1 MKSGKFDNKT
11 TKKTD
16 SKSIRTFSY
25 TLEINN
31 VSHNFYEVD
40 RIKNV
45 TSDQL
50 PFKNHVSHFQT
61 TRNIRTS
68 ELLPLIHK
76 KYGIKSMSIM
86 FNHIDK
92 NGFNDISPYKIN
104 MFFCKKWDKNNPKEI
119 EILKKIKA
127 DKLIFTISHL
137 KNYLIETAKGDKISI
152 ITSGNPKIS
161 SRYETYSIYN
171 SVEFF
176 NQMINVYEKIEIES
190 KQENSIT

>member
-50 PFKNHVSHFQT
+50 PPPNNVSHFQT

>member
-104 MFFCKKWDKNNPKEI
+104 MFFCNPFLHLI
-119 EILKKIKA
+119 NFSFSIKGVS
-127 DKLIFTISHL
+127 LTVHYFCV
-137 KNYLIETAKGDKISI
+137 
-152 ITSGNPKIS
+152 
-161 SRYETYSIYN
+161 IYIVN
-171 SVEFF
+171 RF
-176 NQMINVYEKIEIES
+176 
-190 KQENSIT
+190 